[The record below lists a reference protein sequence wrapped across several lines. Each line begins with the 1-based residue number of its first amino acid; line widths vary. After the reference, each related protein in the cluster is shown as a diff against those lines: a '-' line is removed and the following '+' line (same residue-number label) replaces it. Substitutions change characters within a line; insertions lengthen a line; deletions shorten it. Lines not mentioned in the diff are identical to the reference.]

1 MSEQFSVVLL
11 DRAMFTDLTERQ
23 WSMLCDE
30 IAGRVENYI
39 EEIIDEVLTDI
50 QEETD
55 GSN

>member
-11 DRAMFTDLTERQ
+11 DRAMFTDLSERQ

-39 EEIIDEVLTDI
+39 EEIIDEVLTDV

-55 GSN
+55 GNN